1 MSDKAKRL
9 IRFLARVLVAVVLL
23 VWAFSQV
30 DLDQFR
36 QTVSTARWTYLLGV
50 WLSTAGFFW
59 MQCLAMELI
68 LRKQGC
74 RVGVNTLFGIS
85 SITALYSLVL
95 PGILSTGV
103 KWYILKRLT
112 GKGSHVLSSMLYNQV
127 TLSVVMAAIG
137 LAALIVTN
145 PAAILF
151 PGLQQT
157 WIVPAVSGLLLIVI
171 VLVSG
176 LLLNERTGALV
187 TKVLAAVLKLLPGGV
202 REKGLTLLRQIADFQ
217 TAGLG
222 FHLVVAGINAL
233 NTLLVGLL
241 IYYCAARAA
250 GVGVSV
256 GVLMWVCAVVFL
268 LSKIPITVANLGVR
282 EVALVGLL
290 TGYGVSR
297 SEALLMSMVL
307 LSSLVFMA
315 VLGAAY
321 QLLWWAGKTGMAQ
334 QGPMAFQSTCRCD
347 MEENAEETR

>member
-1 MSDKAKRL
+1 MSSEVNKL
-9 IRFLARVLVAVVLL
+9 IRFFARILVAVVLL
-23 VWAFSQV
+23 VWAFSKV
-30 DLDQFR
+30 DFDQFL
-36 QTVSTARWTYLLGV
+36 QTVRAARWDYLLGV
-50 WLSTAGFFW
+50 WLSTAAFFW

-112 GKGSHVLSSMLYNQV
+112 GKGGHVLSSMLYNQV

-137 LAALIVTN
+137 LTAIMVTN
-145 PAAILF
+145 PSGILF
-151 PGLQQT
+151 PGLQRT
-157 WIVPAVSGLLLIVI
+157 WIVPVASGVLLILI
-171 VLVSG
+171 VLVSV
-176 LLLNERTGALV
+176 LLLNGRTGAPV
-187 TKVLAAVLKLLPGGV
+187 TKLLAATLRLLPGGA
-202 REKGLTLLRQIADFQ
+202 REKGLTLLTQIADFQ
-217 TAGLG
+217 NAGLG
-222 FHLVVAGINAL
+222 FHLIVAGINAV
-233 NTLLVGLL
+233 NTLLIGLL

-250 GVGVSV
+250 GIGVSI
-256 GVLMWVCAVVFL
+256 GVLMWVCAVIFL

-297 SEALLMSMVL
+297 SQALLMSMIL

-315 VLGAAY
+315 ALGGVY
-321 QLLWWAGKTGMAQ
+321 QLLWWGRIGHAP
-334 QGPMAFQSTCRCD
+334 QGPITLESPRGSVA
-347 MEENAEETR
+347 ENAEETR